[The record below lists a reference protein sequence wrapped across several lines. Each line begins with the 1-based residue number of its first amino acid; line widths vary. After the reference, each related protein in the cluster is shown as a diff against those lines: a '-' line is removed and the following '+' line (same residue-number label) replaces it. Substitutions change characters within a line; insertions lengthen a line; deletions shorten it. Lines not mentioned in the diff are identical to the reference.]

1 MRVINDEEPIKYK
14 KDFIE
19 IKFEADDDLLLGKT
33 FNVFDMI
40 IVAASDLE
48 KNGKCYLHIFL
59 HEHACKL

>member
-19 IKFEADDDLLLGKT
+19 IKFEPDDDLLLGKT

-48 KNGKCYLHIFL
+48 KNGKC
-59 HEHACKL
+59 